1 MQNPEHK
8 DPSQA
13 ASPDENTDKQR
24 RTVFFVSDS
33 TGITAETFGNA
44 ILAQF
49 ELKPK
54 RIRLPFVDSV
64 DKAHQVVRQI
74 NDNASSEGQKPIV
87 FTTLVNKDV
96 FEVIRDGCKGMLLDM
111 FGTFVHPLE
120 NELGMTSNHRIGR
133 FSDVSK
139 SQEYHDRIEAINYS
153 LSHDDGQSNRD
164 LASADVILVGV
175 SRSGKT
181 PTSLY
186 LAMQHG
192 LKAANYPLIPE
203 DFERRQLPPALAL
216 HAKKI
221 FGLTI
226 QPERLSE
233 IRNERRPN
241 SRYAALEN
249 CRMEVSEAEAMM
261 RRAGI
266 RWLSTTTKSIEEI
279 ATTILQEIRPERL
292 AY

>member
-1 MQNPEHK
+1 MPN
-8 DPSQA
+8 
-13 ASPDENTDKQR
+13 
-24 RTVFFVSDS
+24 RTVFFVSDG

-49 ELKPK
+49 EANLQ
-54 RIRLPFVDSV
+54 RVRLPFIDTV

-74 NDNASSEGQKPIV
+74 NHAGAHDQKKPIV
-87 FTTLVNKDV
+87 FTTLANE
-96 FEVIRDGCKGMLLDM
+96 EVLKVITDNCQGMLMDM
-111 FGTFVHPLE
+111 ISTFVNPLE
-120 NELGMTSNHRIGR
+120 VELGMKSNHRIGR
-133 FSDVSK
+133 FSDSSK
-139 SQEYHDRIEAINYS
+139 SAQYQSRIEAINFS
-153 LSHDDGQSNRD
+153 LDHDDGQSHRD
-164 LASADVILVGV
+164 LASSDVILVGV

-186 LAMQHG
+186 LAMQYG
-192 LKAANYPLIPE
+192 LKASNYPLIPE
-203 DFERRQLPPALAL
+203 DFERQDLPPALKPHQKRL
-216 HAKKI
+216 

-241 SRYAALEN
+241 SKYASLAN
-249 CRMEVSEAEAMM
+249 CRHEVREAEAMM
-261 RRAGI
+261 RRSGI

-279 ATTILQEIRPERL
+279 STTILQELRPERL